1 MNSKLSALAL
11 CAAFAI
17 AACATRNSDDAL
29 VASARAIAPSVVL
42 LTMKVPP
49 EHKSDAYDDAFG
61 TGTVIASGAWGSDI
75 MTVQHAVDGAWDM
88 HATIG
93 DKRKVSAKVVA
104 LDKDLDVA
112 LVRTPE
118 PDLPVAKLGSS
129 AHLGNDLG
137 RLLGLVGYPIPDEFH
152 DEGLTLARSINAGH
166 LSSVRNHQFEVSL
179 SIVPGE
185 SGAAIFIA
193 DTGEIIGIA
202 ESRFDD
208 ERSIGFA
215 LPIDDVKA
223 FLHKHDS
230 EHGF

>member
-104 LDKDLDVA
+104 EDKDLDVA
-112 LVRTPE
+112 LVRASV
-118 PDLPVAKLGSS
+118 PDLPVARLGSS
-129 AHLGNDLG
+129 AHLRDDLG
-137 RLLGLVGYPIPDEFH
+137 RLLGLVGYPIPDEFQ
-152 DEGLTLARSINAGH
+152 DEGLTLAKSINAGH

>member
-152 DEGLTLARSINAGH
+152 DEGLTLAKSINAGH

-215 LPIDDVKA
+215 LPIDDVRA

>member
-1 MNSKLSALAL
+1 MILRPYALAL
-11 CAAFAI
+11 CATLAVT
-17 AACATRNSDDAL
+17 ACATRNSDDAL
-29 VASARAIAPSVVL
+29 VASARAISPSVVL

-49 EHKSDAYDDAFG
+49 DHKTDAYDDAFG
-61 TGTVIASGAWGSDI
+61 TGTVIASGRWGSDI
-75 MTVQHAVDGAWDM
+75 MTVQHAVDHAWDM

-93 DKRKVSAKVVA
+93 DKRKVAAKVVA
-104 LDKDLDVA
+104 QDANLDVA
-112 LVRTPE
+112 LVRTDE
-118 PDLPVAKLGSS
+118 PDLPVVKLGSS
-129 AHLGNDLG
+129 AHLHDDLG
-137 RLLGLVGYPIPDEFH
+137 RLLGLIGYPIPDEFQ
-152 DEGLTLARSINAGH
+152 DEGLTQAKSINAGH
-166 LSSVRNHQFEVSL
+166 LSSVRNQQFEVSL

-208 ERSIGFA
+208 ERSIGFG

>member
-1 MNSKLSALAL
+1 MNRKAAALMLCTALAVS
-11 CAAFAI
+11 
-17 AACATRNSDDAL
+17 ACARNSDDAL
-29 VASARAIAPSVVL
+29 VASARAISPSVVL

-49 EHKSDAYDDAFG
+49 EHKTDAYDDAFG

-75 MTVQHAVDGAWDM
+75 MTVQHAVDGAWDL
-88 HATIG
+88 HVTVA
-93 DKRKVSAKVVA
+93 DKHKFAAKVIA
-104 LDKDLDVA
+104 QDATLDVA
-112 LVRTPE
+112 LVRTAE

-129 AHLGNDLG
+129 AHLGDDLG
-137 RLLGLVGYPIPDEFH
+137 RLLGLVGYPIPDEFQ
-152 DEGLTLARSINAGH
+152 DEGLTLAKSINAGH
-166 LSSVRNHQFEVSL
+166 LSSVRNNQFEVSL

-193 DTGEIIGIA
+193 DTGEIVGIA

-215 LPIDDVKA
+215 LPIDDVRA

>member
-104 LDKDLDVA
+104 EDKDLDVA
-112 LVRTPE
+112 LVRASV
-118 PDLPVAKLGSS
+118 PDLPVARLGSS
-129 AHLGNDLG
+129 AHLRDDLG
-137 RLLGLVGYPIPDEFH
+137 RLLGLVGYPIPDEFQ
-152 DEGLTLARSINAGH
+152 DEGLTLAKSINAGH
-166 LSSVRNHQFEVSL
+166 LSSVRNHQFEVTL
-179 SIVPGE
+179 AIVPGE

-223 FLHKHDS
+223 FLHKHDA

>member
-1 MNSKLSALAL
+1 MSLRSLALAL
-11 CAAFAI
+11 CATFAVS
-17 AACATRNSDDAL
+17 ACATRNSDDAL
-29 VASARAIAPSVVL
+29 VASARTISPSVVL

-61 TGTVIASGAWGSDI
+61 TGTVIASGSWGSDI
-75 MTVQHAVDGAWDM
+75 VTVQHAVEGAWDM
-88 HATIG
+88 HAMIG
-93 DKRKVSAKVVA
+93 DRRKVTARVVA
-104 LDKDLDVA
+104 EDKDSDVA
-112 LVRTPE
+112 LVRTTE
-118 PDLPVAKLGSS
+118 PHLPVAALGSS
-129 AHLGNDLG
+129 AHLGDDLG
-137 RLLGLVGYPIPDEFH
+137 RLLGLVGYPIPDEFQ
-152 DEGLTLARSINAGH
+152 DEGLTLAKSINAGH

-193 DTGEIIGIA
+193 DTGEIVGIA

-223 FLHKHDS
+223 FLHKHDV

>member
-152 DEGLTLARSINAGH
+152 DEGLTLAKSINAGH

>member
-1 MNSKLSALAL
+1 MKHKLCALAF
-11 CAAFAI
+11 CATFAMT
-17 AACATRNSDDAL
+17 ACATRYSDDAL

-61 TGTVIASGAWGSDI
+61 TGTVIASGAWGSDV
-75 MTVQHAVDGAWDM
+75 MTVQHAVEGAWDM
-88 HATIG
+88 HATID
-93 DKRKVSAKVVA
+93 DKRKAPAKVVA
-104 LDKDLDVA
+104 EDKDLDVA
-112 LVRTPE
+112 LVRTTE

-129 AHLGNDLG
+129 AHLGDDLG
-137 RLLGLVGYPIPDEFH
+137 RLLGLVGYPIPDEFQ
-152 DEGLTLARSINAGH
+152 DEGLRLSKSINAGH

-223 FLHKHDS
+223 FLHKHDT